1 MIREYYGGLLNLYDT
16 RRDLFQVIRIPKCD
30 MIKLIAQHLPD
41 LPPASFC
48 SFFPTLSPIDG
59 TAPNHS
65 RCLHIGNM
73 NPRMTEEDLWS
84 ECNVFNTVED
94 IRIVSQKG

>member
-48 SFFPTLSPIDG
+48 PFFPTLSPRDG

>member
-48 SFFPTLSPIDG
+48 PFPLSHP
-59 TAPNHS
+59 
-65 RCLHIGNM
+65 
-73 NPRMTEEDLWS
+73 
-84 ECNVFNTVED
+84 
-94 IRIVSQKG
+94 